1 MEWKR
6 LPAAVQLLG
15 IGWYFA
21 GCIVIGIFGGVILD
35 SLFDTSPLFSMLGLF
50 VGLATAAYGGYRMLV
65 DFLRHQGTPHRP
77 GDNE

>member
-15 IGWYFA
+15 VGWYFA
-21 GCIVIGIFGGVILD
+21 GCIVSGIVGGVILD

-65 DFLRHQGTPHRP
+65 EFLRGQGTSRKH
-77 GDNE
+77 GDEE